1 MKVDSHLT
9 GDWQKIPD
17 HIKQLE
23 SDGYDSAGTAE
34 MNHDPFF
41 PLLLAAEHS
50 QNIRVQ
56 SRSILSFTFGC
67 GAQSKYSCSYRH
79 RGCLCQ
85 KPDGA
90 S

>member
-50 QNIRVQ
+50 QNTVSYTHLTLPTI
-56 SRSILSFTFGC
+56 
-67 GAQSKYSCSYRH
+67 YSV
-79 RGCLCQ
+79 
-85 KPDGA
+85 
-90 S
+90 